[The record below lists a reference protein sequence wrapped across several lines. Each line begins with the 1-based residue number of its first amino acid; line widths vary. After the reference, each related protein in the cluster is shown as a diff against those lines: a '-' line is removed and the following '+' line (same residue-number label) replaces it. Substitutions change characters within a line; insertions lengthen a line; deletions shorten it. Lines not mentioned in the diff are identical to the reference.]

1 MNSTINM
8 IKGLGYKIVFEGI
21 ETYEQ
26 TLIVR
31 KINGLSI
38 GSLSKSYINE
48 DYIIFTTN
56 ETKEVKKSNLIRLY
70 KKKNLFKDFLSKDK
84 DNIIFQ
90 LKSGFTCIEELFYDK
105 GQNVIYVAVND
116 KAFYIINLKNN

>member
-1 MNSTINM
+1 MDD
-8 IKGLGYKIVFEGI
+8 GI
-21 ETYEQ
+21 AI
-26 TLIVR
+26 LDIAKKVIVR

-70 KKKNLFKDFLSKDK
+70 KKNNLFKDFLSKDK
-84 DNIIFQ
+84 DKIVFQ
-90 LKSGFTCIEELFYDK
+90 LKSGFTCIEELFYEK
-105 GQNVIYVAVND
+105 GNNVIYAAANG
-116 KAFYIINLKNN
+116 KSFYIIHLKNN